1 MRTTFVTLMAMAAST
16 AVNGASLAQEGPQ
29 QHLSTIQNDSAMA
42 QMSPDFD
49 EGADTGLDLGQT
61 EAQLAPKDLKVFIKK
76 IYAPVTGSGYDWEE
90 ICPKGL

>member
-29 QHLSTIQNDSAMA
+29 QYLSTIQNDSAMA

-61 EAQLAPKDLKVFIKK
+61 EDGTVPNEL
-76 IYAPVTGSGYDWEE
+76 
-90 ICPKGL
+90 